1 MTVLSNTL
9 PKKMIHHFDDKIPSP
24 KDIAKWLAEYIREHG
39 VPPPVTESL
48 AIEIGQGS
56 VEIKEFTVGEQ
67 E

>member
-1 MTVLSNTL
+1 MKYPLDPKTPLSEEV
-9 PKKMIHHFDDKIPSP
+9 
-24 KDIAKWLAEYIREHG
+24 AKWLAEYIREHG

-48 AIEIGQGS
+48 TIEIGQGS